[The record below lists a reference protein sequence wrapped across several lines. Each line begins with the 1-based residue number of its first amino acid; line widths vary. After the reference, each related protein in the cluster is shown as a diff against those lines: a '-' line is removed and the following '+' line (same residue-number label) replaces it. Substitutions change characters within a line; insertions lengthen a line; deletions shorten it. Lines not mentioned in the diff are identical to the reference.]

1 MWPERARFFTIRLT
15 AAAPPMIDFPIHIW
29 LRVFEY
35 LAPDDIFSLP
45 LVCRQWRTLLLGEDY
60 VWDRVYYRICGKTL
74 MDYAIELPLSQA
86 LGFLSLRPLGYARA
100 AAFYGKF
107 CHFRQALDRYDA
119 LALNVARFVA
129 AFTTDTDYIAVATLY
144 LKYLATLGDFS
155 RVALAQNLLHC
166 QNYRLG
172 FEYMSRLTGTGDPTL
187 ATVPHFAE
195 YENFW
200 FRLSHFDKCSHRLVL
215 ARMDKFGAIARALH
229 QRVMSDVASGSG
241 RGFDY
246 VERGNKRPQLC
257 FDDDWAAVQFVVK
270 VIGITLSTLGT
281 GGDSGTSRYMASHYL
296 EDFSVLRLYANEVM
310 GHPMVVSAVVL
321 KALSD
326 FTAQFDI
333 VVGDGRGLDVTL
345 TKHFM
350 HVNNHFVLID
360 TKTAAGNYN
369 VKVFT
374 RRQVIERLRRSH
386 SIHTANQ
393 ILSFLSPVD
402 LGFLMRYFL
411 SLELS
416 GYGQLVSSFLETQ
429 EDHGGAMARW
439 FPTSLLGISRDDF
452 KLVQF
457 GYGCVQASGLP
468 PPPLAV
474 AATFG
479 HLNNFIHYSA
489 LCDIVQKRPDRIA
502 ALRLVEPEAITM
514 ASICQGL
521 DLGTQD
527 SSLVGAFVLHT
538 RLHMYGVVVGVVSRG
553 ASHFCKVYTQFGTL
567 ETFRP
572 ESVQMVTD
580 SAKVTAFV
588 RHSAMDVLG
597 LIFCKRWRGDKFE
610 VYNYATARQLVI
622 ATG

>member
-1 MWPERARFFTIRLT
+1 
-15 AAAPPMIDFPIHIW
+15 MIEFPIHIW
-29 LRVFEY
+29 LGVLEH

-45 LVCRQWRTLLLGEDY
+45 LVCRQWRALLIGEDY

-74 MDYAIELPLSQA
+74 MDYTIELPLSQA
-86 LGFLSLRPLGYARA
+86 LGFLSLRPLGYTRA
-100 AAFYGKF
+100 AAFYRKF
-107 CHFRQALDRYDA
+107 CHFRQALDQYDA
-119 LALNVARFVA
+119 LALNVAHFVA

-144 LKYLATLGDFS
+144 LKECLATLEDLS
-155 RVALAQNLLHC
+155 RVALVQNLLHC

-172 FEYMSRLTGTGDPTL
+172 FEYMSRLTGTGVPTL
-187 ATVPHFAE
+187 ATIPHFAE

-215 ARMDKFGAIARALH
+215 ARMDKFGVIARALH
-229 QRVMSDVASGSG
+229 QRVMADVASGNG
-241 RGFDY
+241 CGFDY
-246 VERGNKRPQLC
+246 VERGNKRPQLY
-257 FDDDWAAVQFVVK
+257 FDDDWAVVQFVVK
-270 VIGITLSTLGT
+270 VIGITLSTLGS
-281 GGDSGTSRYMASHYL
+281 DNSTSRYMASHYL

-326 FTAQFDI
+326 FTAQFEI
-333 VVGDGRGLDVTL
+333 VVGDGHGLDVTL
-345 TKHFM
+345 TKHFV

-360 TKTAAGNYN
+360 TKTTTGNYN

-386 SIHTANQ
+386 SIHTADQ

-411 SLELS
+411 TLELS
-416 GYGQLVSSFLETQ
+416 GYGQLVSSFLET
-429 EDHGGAMARW
+429 EDHGEAMARW
-439 FPTSLLGISRDDF
+439 FPTSLVGISRDDF

-457 GYGCVQASGLP
+457 GYGCVQTSGLP
-468 PPPLAV
+468 PPPSAV

-489 LCDIVQKRPDRIA
+489 LCDIVQKQRGTLA
-502 ALRLVEPEAITM
+502 ALRLVEPGAITM

-521 DLGTQD
+521 DTGTQD
-527 SSLVGAFVLHT
+527 SSLVGALVSHT
-538 RLHMYGVVVGVVSRG
+538 RLHVYGVVVGVVSRG
-553 ASHFCKVYTQFGTL
+553 ASHYCKVYTQFGTL
-567 ETFRP
+567 ETFRR
-572 ESVQMVTD
+572 ESVQTVTD
-580 SAKVTAFV
+580 KATVTAFV
-588 RHSAMDVLG
+588 RHSAIDVLG

-610 VYNYATARQLVI
+610 VYNYATASQLVI
-622 ATG
+622 ATD